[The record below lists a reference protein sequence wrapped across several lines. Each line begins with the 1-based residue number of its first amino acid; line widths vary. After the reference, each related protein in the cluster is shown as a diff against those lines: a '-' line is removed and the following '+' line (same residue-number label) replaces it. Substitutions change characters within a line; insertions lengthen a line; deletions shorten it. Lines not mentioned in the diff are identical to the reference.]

1 MSVGDP
7 RAGWMRR
14 EIPGDDRRAF
24 EVVQRRGAG
33 RKGIESLGPWPRRRW
48 GVKSR
53 LGHECY
59 TAWMTHWID
68 L

>member
-33 RKGIESLGPWPRRRW
+33 RKGIESLGPWRGGVGVSNRGLDMNATRR
-48 GVKSR
+48 G
-53 LGHECY
+53 
-59 TAWMTHWID
+59 
-68 L
+68 